1 MKTKRETQEWR
12 GAGHTSYFFPPV
24 IPVYIY
30 VKLLAFGLWAGRTI
44 LIFMA
49 GLKDYSYKER
59 LKRCYSL
66 ACKKVRGD
74 LTAVLE
80 QRGWG
85 LKTEGRKAERVP
97 GGLRPVRKS
106 STGMSFVVEE
116 SSKGERPGSFFWRN
130 RCYVA
135 PLGAS
140 AGLPLCMVGPR
151 NRGFKFWDVKSEIIP
166 PPFLP
171 DPHARPQDV
180 FDRRLIS

>member
-116 SSKGERPGSFFWRN
+116 SSRRREAWQFFLEKQMLCGSFGSVCWSP
-130 RCYVA
+130 A
-135 PLGAS
+135 LHG
-140 AGLPLCMVGPR
+140 GPQ
-151 NRGFKFWDVKSEIIP
+151 KS
-166 PPFLP
+166 
-171 DPHARPQDV
+171 RV
-180 FDRRLIS
+180 